1 MSDTLTHR
9 DSHRIAG
16 YIAGIA
22 SGIAYGMNPLFGL
35 PLMTT
40 HGMSV
45 DNVLF
50 YRYFIAMLVLGGWL
64 LIRRQSIKVHWKQ
77 LLWLILLG
85 ILFASSSLF
94 LFEAY
99 YYVPSG
105 VATTIVFL
113 YPVLVALIMV
123 ILKVYPT
130 WQTWIA
136 IAATFVGVILLC
148 HTDGETQ
155 HQPIGYVLSAA
166 AALSYAIFI
175 VIINRCKTVSTVSN
189 TVLTFYSL
197 VVGSMM
203 FFVHA
208 MMTTSIALPAAE
220 AVSSL
225 LGLALIPTIV
235 STATLASA
243 TRYIGATKA
252 SVLGVFE
259 PVTAIVVG
267 VVIMGEPF
275 NQYIVIGLFITM
287 AAIIFM
293 TVSERKKTPIESNP
307 S

>member
-1 MSDTLTHR
+1 
-9 DSHRIAG
+9 
-16 YIAGIA
+16 
-22 SGIAYGMNPLFGL
+22 
-35 PLMTT
+35 
-40 HGMSV
+40 
-45 DNVLF
+45 
-50 YRYFIAMLVLGGWL
+50 
-64 LIRRQSIKVHWKQ
+64 
-77 LLWLILLG
+77 
-85 ILFASSSLF
+85 
-94 LFEAY
+94 
-99 YYVPSG
+99 
-105 VATTIVFL
+105 
-113 YPVLVALIMV
+113 
-123 ILKVYPT
+123 
-130 WQTWIA
+130 
-136 IAATFVGVILLC
+136 
-148 HTDGETQ
+148 
-155 HQPIGYVLSAA
+155 
-166 AALSYAIFI
+166 
-175 VIINRCKTVSTVSN
+175 
-189 TVLTFYSL
+189 
-197 VVGSMM
+197 M